1 MKTILAKVFSA
12 AACTVMAIAGFT
24 GIKSLQ
30 NNVNAAYYTP
40 RLMVTGSETDKARI
54 NAGDE
59 FELTVHFINESEDTH
74 LYNIK
79 IAFTS
84 NDNEIYPV
92 AGTNVCYV
100 DSVEDQEEFDVT
112 IKMATRMD
120 LEEKPYTI
128 NVSYEY
134 EDKEKMYYQDSSEIV
149 IPVYLTPV
157 LSVSDMKLT
166 KNEIDLNNK
175 TSFSMKLNN
184 VGKCSVY
191 NVSVAVEGDMINNA
205 DTVIGN
211 IDSGNNSTVDLSLK
225 GVNAGSGDFNVTVK
239 YEGADGKTYEI
250 KKAMSLTVNEPVA
263 VELSAEEAPAFNM
276 TYVIV
281 AVVAVVIIIVVVT
294 IVRKKRE
301 KKYA

>member
-1 MKTILAKVFSA
+1 
-12 AACTVMAIAGFT
+12 
-24 GIKSLQ
+24 
-30 NNVNAAYYTP
+30 
-40 RLMVTGSETDKARI
+40 
-54 NAGDE
+54 
-59 FELTVHFINESEDTH
+59 
-74 LYNIK
+74 
-79 IAFTS
+79 
-84 NDNEIYPV
+84 
-92 AGTNVCYV
+92 
-100 DSVEDQEEFDVT
+100 
-112 IKMATRMD
+112 MD